1 MKVQIKQCIYCG
13 CDDLKTILQVKDH
26 SVSKEEFELSEC
38 GCCSLIMTNPQPTP
52 SEIGRYYQSEDY
64 VSHTDTK
71 KGFIHYLYHVAR
83 NLTLKR
89 KRNLIAKYHKKGNLL
104 DIGCGTGYFAAF
116 MKDNKYDVS
125 VMEPDP
131 QAAEKAAEKLHIKP
145 YQSLEDI
152 QGTYDIITMWHVL
165 EHVHDINTTFSK
177 LNALLKENGVLLIAV
192 PNPESTDAKHYKEY
206 WAAYDV
212 PRHLYHYKK
221 SLIRHAS
228 IKFDMKV
235 TSIRKMM
242 LDSFYISMLSEKY
255 KRGSILTAA
264 WNGLLSNLKSG
275 KDNSSSLIYIIQKK

>member
-38 GCCSLIMTNPQPTP
+38 GCCGLIMTNPQPTP
-52 SEIGRYYQSEDY
+52 FEIGRYYQSEDY

-131 QAAEKAAEKLHIKP
+131 QAAEKATEKLHIKP

-177 LNALLKENGVLLIAV
+177 LNSLLKENGVLLIAV